1 MDVKVG
7 DFYEYTGKTG
17 FDLVQNNTYPIIN
30 IDKNNNIDI
39 KTDNGHKIFSWE
51 KFITV
56 FKPVILNSCN
66 SSIKAGDTVKCIKS
80 LVYFDE
86 GCTYTVL
93 GVSSTKRIVIRD
105 KFGNPKY
112 VESYEFN
119 TYFTTTFQVN
129 SSSNELVKSFKN
141 ITSKMAETY
150 EKKNHDYGDS
160 FSKSLD
166 KFGLVASVVRMGDKM
181 NRIESLINKS
191 IQNPA
196 YPSVS
201 VKDVNLV
208 KDESI
213 KDTLLDLANYAIM
226 TVMWMDNQKKCDNS

>member
-30 IDKNNNIDI
+30 IDKNNNVDI
-39 KTDNGHKIFSWE
+39 RTDNGHKIFSWE

-56 FKPVILNSCN
+56 FEPVILNSCS

-80 LVYFDE
+80 LAYFDE

-93 GVSSTKRIVIRD
+93 DVSSTGRVVIRD
-105 KFGNPKY
+105 KFGNSKY

-129 SSSNELVKSFKN
+129 DSSIV
-141 ITSKMAETY
+141 
-150 EKKNHDYGDS
+150 
-160 FSKSLD
+160 
-166 KFGLVASVVRMGDKM
+166 
-181 NRIESLINKS
+181 
-191 IQNPA
+191 
-196 YPSVS
+196 
-201 VKDVNLV
+201 
-208 KDESI
+208 
-213 KDTLLDLANYAIM
+213 
-226 TVMWMDNQKKCDNS
+226 DNSTESSRELGFNAVERCKYCGKPATHEGLCEKYYNMRNY

>member
-56 FKPVILNSCN
+56 FEPVILNSCN

-93 GVSSTKRIVIRD
+93 GVSSTKRVVIRD

-112 VESYEFN
+112 VEPYEFN

-129 SSSNELVKSFKN
+129 DSSNELVESFKS

-160 FSKSLD
+160 FDKSLD
-166 KFGLVASVVRMGDKM
+166 KFGLIASVVRMGDKM

-226 TVMWMDNQKKCDNS
+226 TVMWMDNQKKCDNG

>member
-1 MDVKVG
+1 MDVRLG
-7 DFYEYTGKTG
+7 DLYEYTGETG

-56 FKPVILNSCN
+56 FEPVILNSCN

-93 GVSSTKRIVIRD
+93 GVSSTKRVVIRD

-112 VESYEFN
+112 VEPYEFN

-129 SSSNELVKSFKN
+129 DSSNELVESFKS

-160 FSKSLD
+160 FDKSLD
-166 KFGLVASVVRMGDKM
+166 KFGLIASVVRMGDKM

-226 TVMWMDNQKKCDNS
+226 TVMWMDNQKKCDNG